1 MIIGEL
7 LPLLVAYWPIVLVM
21 SAAAYLLN
29 NKFYKGLN
37 KYPGAPLAAYTN
49 WWRFF
54 EVWGQKSEVTHVALH
69 KEHGDIVRLGPNVL
83 SFADPKAIKTIYG
96 LNKGM
101 TKSDF
106 YPVQQ
111 AVSKG
116 KRLQSLFSTT
126 WEDYHAK
133 YRRCVNGAFAMS
145 SLVEYEPLVD
155 STTDVYIE
163 RTKELYCG
171 EKKQRCDFTR
181 WLQFYAFD
189 VIGELTWSKRLGYIE
204 KDQDV
209 DGIIEFLNKFLSYAA
224 PIGQMPFLDLILE
237 KNPLKLQLEKWG
249 VNKKVFPVT
258 KFALDRSG
266 ERKDEMQKVR
276 ETGIVEKRPG
286 RGIDL
291 LTKFN
296 QAQHDHP
303 EFMTDAQVLAAST
316 SMVFAGSE
324 TTAISLSSVF
334 YHLVRHPKVYA
345 KLMQELDDAAETG
358 AIQQRDNNKVSWA
371 ESQKLPYL
379 DAVIQESFR
388 MHPAAGLILERI
400 TPKQGIEI
408 CGEHIPGGVIV
419 GCNSWVLHRRPEVFG
434 ADVDTFRPERW
445 IEADSLKLKEMK
457 ATMFQFGAGARTCIG
472 KNISLLEI
480 YKLVP
485 TFLRTFEIEMA
496 CDDWKTRNA
505 WFVRQSE
512 FYTNFKLRSVPREV
526 PVLMF
531 LRKTSG
537 VNKASSSPVETLM
550 ASRSIR
556 TAWQLEEMGLDY
568 KVEFSERENGKAPQQ
583 FKDDSGDALGKFPLL
598 KDGDLTVGESG
609 AIAEYLCEHYDTSN
623 KLLPKDSATRV
634 KCQRW
639 IHASEATYALH
650 ALAILYTRWFG
661 ADDPSAAEKIEQGM
675 SVNVCK
681 DMDFLEN
688 ELAKSG
694 GKFLVGGSVT
704 VADCMM
710 LFSAQFIL
718 ARQLGVQGKKWEK
731 INQWVK
737 DCENTESYKR
747 AVEKTGHA
755 L

>member
-7 LPLLVAYWPIVLVM
+7 LPLLMAYWPIVLAA

-37 KYPGAPLAAYTN
+37 KYPGVPIAAYTN

-54 EVWGQKSEVTHVALH
+54 EVWGQKTEYTHVALH
-69 KEHGDIVRLGPNVL
+69 KQHGDIVRLGPNVL
-83 SFADPKAIKTIYG
+83 SFADPKAIKIIYG

-126 WEDYHAK
+126 FEDYHAK

-171 EKKQRCDFTR
+171 EKGQRCDFTR

-224 PIGQMPFLDLILE
+224 PIGQMPFLDLLLE

-249 VNKKVFPVT
+249 INKKVFPVT

-324 TTAISLSSVF
+324 TTAISLSSIF
-334 YHLVRHPKVYA
+334 YHLVRHPKVYE

-358 AIQQRDNNKVSWA
+358 AIQQRENNKVSWA

-400 TPKQGIEI
+400 TPAQGIEI

-434 ADVDTFRPERW
+434 ADVETFRPERW
-445 IEADSLKLKEMK
+445 IDADPLKLKEMK

-505 WFVRQSE
+505 C
-512 FYTNFKLRSVPREV
+512 
-526 PVLMF
+526 LMDMRKSISLPTMPDITLYF
-531 LRKTSG
+531 LQ
-537 VNKASSSPVETLM
+537 

-556 TAWQLEEMGLDY
+556 TAWQLEELGLDY
-568 KVEFSERENGKAPQQ
+568 KLEFSERESNKAPQH
-583 FKDDSGDALGKFPLL
+583 FKDSAGDALGKFPLL
-598 KDGDLTVGESG
+598 KDGDLLVGESG
-609 AIAEYLCEHYDTSN
+609 AIAEYLCEQYDTSS
-623 KLLPKDSATRV
+623 KLLPKDAATRV
-634 KCQRW
+634 QCLRW
-639 IHASEATYALH
+639 VHAAEATYALH
-650 ALAILYTRWFG
+650 GLAILYTRWFG
-661 ADDPSAAEKIEQGM
+661 ADNKAAADKIEEGM

-688 ELAKSG
+688 ELGKSQ
-694 GKFLVGGSVT
+694 GKFLVGDDVT

-718 ARQLGVQGKKWEK
+718 ARQLGTKGKKWEK
-731 INQWVK
+731 VDKWIA
-737 DCENTESYKR
+737 DCEETESYKR
-747 AVEKTGHA
+747 AVEKTGHK